1 MRELNVKEIKD
12 VNGGV
17 LPIIIF
23 VASMDI
29 GLIGTMLIVQ
39 SAMGSKK

>member
-1 MRELNVKEIKD
+1 MRELNVNEIQD

-17 LPIIIF
+17 LPLIIF
-23 VASMDI
+23 VVSMDV